1 MAVDKG
7 LMNFEVYRQDEEEF
21 FLTFVDGDD
30 LPIDLASVYDEILLE
45 CRTYMFLNKN
55 NEVVKSLSLTG
66 GDIVISNTNK
76 ITFNLKTE
84 YNPGTYIY
92 DMRFRYAGTARYKT
106 LIAGGIIV
114 QPNTGDIS

>member
-7 LMNFEVYRQDEEEF
+7 LMNFTVYRQDEEEF
-21 FLTFVDGDD
+21 FLTFVDGEDN
-30 LPIDLASVYDEILLE
+30 PIDLAATYDEILLE

-55 NEVVKSLSLTG
+55 NEVVKSLSLSA
-66 GDIVISNTNK
+66 GDIVISDTNK
-76 ITFNLKTE
+76 ITFNLKTSF
-84 YNPGTYIY
+84 NPGTYSY
-92 DMRFRYAGTARYKT
+92 DMRFRYIGTTRYKT